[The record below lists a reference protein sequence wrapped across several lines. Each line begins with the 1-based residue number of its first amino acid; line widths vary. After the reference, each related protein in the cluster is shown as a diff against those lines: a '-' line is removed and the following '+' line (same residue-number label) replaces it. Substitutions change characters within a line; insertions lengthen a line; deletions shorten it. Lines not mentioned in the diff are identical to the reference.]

1 MNQNKKKMMKSKL
14 KYYAQVIGVNLL
26 AALVPILGV
35 ILIYAFGKRKSI
47 YTNPYAISQEIYDC
61 CLWAIIVVLA
71 GFYVGFWLLS
81 WADNWRK
88 TKLNVLKIKHRCK
101 REEEELAKKIC
112 FAMGVE
118 PTKDRVEPKVN
129 TVEQKNASASA
140 DSVYE
145 DISGLTVKE
154 IYHLYQGREVLIT
167 TDVQARKG
175 GRYCGRIAGY
185 DNEGSIL
192 YIGFPSCYVGPY
204 SLDDINAMRDTNPEV
219 SYVEPGYKNYDCYI
233 PCLIRIYK

>member
-26 AALVPILGV
+26 AAFVPILAV
-35 ILIYAFGKRKSI
+35 ILIFGIGKLKSI

-71 GFYVGFWLLS
+71 GFFVVSWLLS
-81 WADNWRK
+81 WVDNWRK
-88 TKLNVLKIKHRCK
+88 SKLSGLKIKNEFDELGIRVVVK
-101 REEEELAKKIC
+101 MNPNEER
-112 FAMGVE
+112 
-118 PTKDRVEPKVN
+118 T
-129 TVEQKNASASA
+129 EQTDSPASA

-204 SLDDINAMRDTNPEV
+204 SLDDINAMRDSNPEV

>member
-14 KYYAQVIGVNLL
+14 KYYAQVVGVNLL
-26 AALVPILGV
+26 AILVPILAV
-35 ILIYAFGKRKSI
+35 VLIYALGKMKNI
-47 YTNPYAISQEIYDC
+47 YTHPCILSQEIYDC
-61 CLWAIIVVLA
+61 CLEAVIVVMA
-71 GFYVGFWLLS
+71 GFFVGFWLLS

-88 TKLNVLKIKHRCK
+88 SWLTGLRIKN
-101 REEEELAKKIC
+101 EFDELGIRVVVKKIYPN
-112 FAMGVE
+112 E
-118 PTKDRVEPKVN
+118 ERT
-129 TVEQKNASASA
+129 EQKNIPTSD
-140 DSVYE
+140 DSEFE

-167 TDVQARKG
+167 TGIQAKKG
-175 GRYCGRIAGY
+175 GRYCGRLAGY

-219 SYVEPGYKNYDCYI
+219 SYVEPGYKNYGCYI
-233 PCLIRIYK
+233 PRLIRIYK

>member
-26 AALVPILGV
+26 AAFVPILAV
-35 ILIYAFGKRKSI
+35 VLIYGIGKLKCI

-71 GFYVGFWLLS
+71 GLFVGFWLLA
-81 WADNWRK
+81 WADSWRK
-88 TKLNVLKIKHRCK
+88 SKLSGLKIKNEFDELGIRVVVK
-101 REEEELAKKIC
+101 MNPNEER
-112 FAMGVE
+112 
-118 PTKDRVEPKVN
+118 T
-129 TVEQKNASASA
+129 EQTDSPASA

-175 GRYCGRIAGY
+175 G
-185 DNEGSIL
+185 
-192 YIGFPSCYVGPY
+192 
-204 SLDDINAMRDTNPEV
+204 
-219 SYVEPGYKNYDCYI
+219 
-233 PCLIRIYK
+233 

>member
-26 AALVPILGV
+26 AILVPILAV
-35 ILIYAFGKRKSI
+35 VLIYALGKLKNI
-47 YTNPYAISQEIYDC
+47 YTHPCVLSQEIYDC
-61 CLWAIIVVLA
+61 CLEATIVVLA
-71 GFYVGFWLLS
+71 GFSVGLLLLG
-81 WADNWRK
+81 WADSWRK
-88 TKLNVLKIKHRCK
+88 AKLFVLKSRREREK
-101 REEEELAKKIC
+101 RELLHIKME
-112 FAMGVE
+112 VE
-118 PTKDRVEPKVN
+118 PIEERT
-129 TVEQKNASASA
+129 EQKNIHASA

-204 SLDDINAMRDTNPEV
+204 SLHDINAMRDSNPEV
-219 SYVEPGYKNYDCYI
+219 SYVEPGYKNYACYI
-233 PCLIRIYK
+233 PSLIRIYK

>member
-14 KYYAQVIGVNLL
+14 KYYAKVIGVNLL

-35 ILIYAFGKRKSI
+35 ILIYGIGKLKSI

-71 GFYVGFWLLS
+71 GFFVGFWLLS
-81 WADNWRK
+81 WADKWRK
-88 TKLNVLKIKHRCK
+88 SWLTGLRIKN
-101 REEEELAKKIC
+101 EFDELGIRVVVKKIYPNEKKPE
-112 FAMGVE
+112 FE
-118 PTKDRVEPKVN
+118 DSPTSD
-129 TVEQKNASASA
+129 

-154 IYHLYQGREVLIT
+154 IYHLYQGRKVQIT
-167 TDVQARKG
+167 AGKAKG
-175 GRYCGRIAGY
+175 PICGRLAGY

-192 YIGFPSCYVGPY
+192 YIGFSTRYGFGPY
-204 SLDDINAMRDTNPEV
+204 SLDEINMMRDKNLEV

-233 PCLIRIYK
+233 PSLIRIYK